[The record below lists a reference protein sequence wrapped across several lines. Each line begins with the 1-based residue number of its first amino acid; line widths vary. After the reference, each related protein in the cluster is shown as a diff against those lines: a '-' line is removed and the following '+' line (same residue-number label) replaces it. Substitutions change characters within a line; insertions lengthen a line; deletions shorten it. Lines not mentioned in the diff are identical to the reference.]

1 MTTGISPLRRNLTLI
16 LLMVV
21 AALSYIDRQVFTLF
35 QDDIKVDLALSDSQL
50 GMLTGLSFAV
60 FYSFVAFPVARYAD
74 RGDRSLVVAISVTAW
89 SLATAL
95 CGAAMGFWTMA
106 LARVGLAS
114 GEAGAGPASNSLLVD
129 IFPRDRRVIVIS
141 AYLAASAMGI
151 SGGLVLGGWLSQFF
165 GWRSVFYVVGLP
177 GILIGLAVWLF
188 AVEPR
193 RKAAKTVVAPPRM
206 SSADVIRTMLAST
219 SLRWVGLLL
228 IAVPCVGGAFLLWSP
243 SFFLRVHH
251 MDKEAVGYW
260 LGGATLVGLVLG
272 NLTAGIVGDRFGR
285 DKPGF
290 NGWFAGLG
298 LFAAFPFSLGFIL
311 SPETN
316 VSLACFL
323 ALKFLMTLHLGPII
337 ALCFSQVP
345 TAMRAVMSATIN
357 MFIGLA
363 GTGIGGT
370 LAGTFS
376 DLYTARF
383 GELSLRYS
391 LLTFSGV
398 LLIGGVAAIMAGRT
412 AKPLAQD

>member
-1 MTTGISPLRRNLTLI
+1 MTAGVSSIRRNLTLV
-16 LLMVV
+16 LLLFV

-35 QDDIKVDLALSDSQL
+35 QDDIKVDLGLSDSQL

-60 FYSFVAFPVARYAD
+60 FYSLAAFPVARYAD
-74 RGDRSLVVAISVTAW
+74 RGDRGLVVAVSVTIW

-95 CGAAMGFWTMA
+95 CGAASGFWTMV
-106 LARVGLAS
+106 LARVGLAA

-129 IFPRDRRVIVIS
+129 IFPRDRRVMVIS
-141 AYLAASAMGI
+141 AYLAASALGI
-151 SGGLVLGGWLSQFF
+151 SGGLALGGWLSQFY
-165 GWRSVFYVVGLP
+165 GWRTVFYIVGLP
-177 GILIGLAVWLF
+177 GVLIGLAVWLF

-193 RKAAKTVVAPPRM
+193 RTATKAVVAPPRM
-206 SSADVIRTMLAST
+206 SSSDVFRTMLTST
-219 SLRWVGLLL
+219 SLRWVATLL

-251 MDKEAVGYW
+251 MDKESVGYW
-260 LGGATLVGLVLG
+260 LGGATLFGLVLG
-272 NLTAGIVGDRFGR
+272 NLTAGFVGDRFGR
-285 DKPGF
+285 DNPGF

-298 LFAAFPFSLGFIL
+298 LLAAFPFSLGFIL
-311 SPETN
+311 SPDTD
-316 VSLACFL
+316 VSLACLL
-323 ALKFLMTLHLGPII
+323 ALNFLMTLHLGPII

-370 LAGTFS
+370 LAGTLS

-383 GELSLRYS
+383 GTLSLRYS
-391 LLTFSGV
+391 LLTFSGG
-398 LLIGGVAAIMAGRT
+398 LLIGGLAAIMAGRT